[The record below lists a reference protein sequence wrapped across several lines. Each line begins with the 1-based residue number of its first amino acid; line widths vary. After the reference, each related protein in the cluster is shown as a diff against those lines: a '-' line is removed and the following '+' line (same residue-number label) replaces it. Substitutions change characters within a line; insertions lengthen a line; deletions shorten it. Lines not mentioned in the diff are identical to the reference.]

1 MDIAILGGT
10 GDIGQGLALR
20 WAKDTDHAIRIGSR
34 KEKKAKA
41 SVEEYD
47 ERLAERGI
55 EADLTGAENPDAADG
70 ADVVVLAA
78 PPYHVAS
85 LTETVADRL
94 ASDAILVSPAVG
106 MERDD
111 AGFHYDPP
119 SAGSVTELVA
129 ETAPA
134 DTPVVG
140 AYHNLAAKRL
150 STLDAELGVDTLVLG
165 NDADAKETVMAL
177 SEEIDGLRAVDAGG
191 LANAHEVE
199 GITPLLINVAM
210 NNDGMHDLGVRFT

>member
-10 GDIGQGLALR
+10 GDIGEGLALR
-20 WAKDTDHAIRIGSR
+20 WAADTDHTIRIGSR
-34 KEKKAKA
+34 KAEKAEA
-41 SVEEYD
+41 AVADYH
-47 ERLAERGI
+47 ERLGDRGI
-55 EADLTGAENPDAADG
+55 DAELHGAENPDAADG

-94 ASDAILVSPAVG
+94 SSEAILVSPAVG
-106 MERDD
+106 MDRDE

-119 SAGSVTELVA
+119 PAGSVTEHVA
-129 ETAPA
+129 ATAPA
-134 DTPVVG
+134 ETPVIG

-165 NDADAKETVMAL
+165 DDEDAKATIMAL
-177 SEEIDGLRAVDAGG
+177 TDEIEGLRALDAGG
-191 LANAHEVE
+191 LANAAEVE

-210 NNDGMHDLGVRFT
+210 NNDGMHDLCVRFT